1 MPSSKIRL
9 IERASGNKFPAAP
22 EGTVL
27 FSSANVGWSG
37 ITVELHRIP
46 PLELPEH
53 YVEGHR
59 LLVQMGK
66 PARFEWHDSS
76 RWRQVVLK
84 PGDFCLQTHGE
95 LNTPRWQDNLEFLAI
110 ALDPAFVNQIFQDTK
125 LPDAVG
131 FQQRRGEFDPAI
143 AHFALHFKAE
153 LESSHYSGVLYG
165 ESMGL
170 AFALHLLEQHGERSF
185 KLPRVRSQFS
195 SMQLRQII
203 EYVHEHLS
211 QELSLTALA
220 EQVNLSAYH
229 FARIFKNSLRLS
241 PHQYVL
247 RNRVERAKQLIAN
260 SATTR
265 LTDIGLQVGF
275 YDQAHFAKSFKQ
287 VVGCSPKTFSR
298 LVRN

>member
-1 MPSSKIRL
+1 
-9 IERASGNKFPAAP
+9 
-22 EGTVL
+22 
-27 FSSANVGWSG
+27 
-37 ITVELHRIP
+37 
-46 PLELPEH
+46 
-53 YVEGHR
+53 
-59 LLVQMGK
+59 
-66 PARFEWHDSS
+66 
-76 RWRQVVLK
+76 
-84 PGDFCLQTHGE
+84 
-95 LNTPRWQDNLEFLAI
+95 
-110 ALDPAFVNQIFQDTK
+110 
-125 LPDAVG
+125 
-131 FQQRRGEFDPAI
+131 
-143 AHFALHFKAE
+143 
-153 LESSHYSGVLYG
+153 
-165 ESMGL
+165 
-170 AFALHLLEQHGERSF
+170 
-185 KLPRVRSQFS
+185 
-195 SMQLRQII
+195 MQLRQII